1 MLFFSFL
8 LKLRYGSYR
17 NSQRASLYEEMAS
30 AYKVSPQ
37 HIYEIAHGKKV
48 RSAEDARIHDDLI
61 SKGIIVDE

>member
-1 MLFFSFL
+1 
-8 LKLRYGSYR
+8 
-17 NSQRASLYEEMAS
+17 MAS